1 MISMTL
7 VKILRLIARIWS
19 LIRIGFILTMFI
31 GEALSGEGV
40 WPTSAEWLG
49 LALFPSGVL
58 LGLLLA
64 WWREGI
70 GGAVA
75 LLSLVGFYLWNWLQN
90 GRWPEGPFF
99 VLVAAPGL
107 LFLICSL
114 LERPRRPSPT
124 ASF

>member
-1 MISMTL
+1 MNL

-19 LIRIGFILTMFI
+19 LLSIGFILAIFI

-58 LGLLLA
+58 FGLVVA

-75 LLSLVGFYLWNWLQN
+75 LLSLAGFYLWMWLQN
-90 GRWPEGPFF
+90 GRLPEGPFF

-114 LERPRRPSPT
+114 LDRSERPSPT